1 MKISY
6 GKNVY
11 GKEEINAVVKQLK
24 KTTQMG
30 DSVNSFEKQV
40 AKKFSKKYG
49 LMVNSGSSALTLAM
63 NVMNLLLFIPR
74 GDLKF

>member
-11 GKEEINAVVKQLK
+11 GNEEINAVLNQLK

-30 DSVNSFEKQV
+30 SSVERFEKEIAV
-40 AKKFSKKYG
+40 Y
-49 LMVNSGSSALTLAM
+49 
-63 NVMNLLLFIPR
+63 
-74 GDLKF
+74 

>member
-11 GKEEINAVVKQLK
+11 GNEEIRAVINQL

-30 DSVNSFEKQV
+30 RSVKSFEDKIS
-40 AKKFSKKYG
+40 KF
-49 LMVNSGSSALTLAM
+49 
-63 NVMNLLLFIPR
+63 F
-74 GDLKF
+74 LKNTD

>member
-11 GKEEINAVVKQLK
+11 GNEEIRAVINQLK

-30 DSVNSFEKQV
+30 RSVKSFEDKI
-40 AKKFSKKYG
+40 SKI
-49 LMVNSGSSALTLAM
+49 
-63 NVMNLLLFIPR
+63 F
-74 GDLKF
+74 F